1 MVESGSRLAQ
11 AIERLPGF
19 EPLEESSERY
29 DVYDVDLQTLDRLVE
44 SQNTG

>member
-19 EPLEESSERY
+19 ESVEEPSERY
-29 DVYDVDLQTLDRLVE
+29 DIYDVDLQALGRLVE
-44 SQNTG
+44 NQNTG